1 MIHASASSTC
11 PTMKLILF
19 IGIQA
24 TGKSSF
30 YRARFFDTH
39 LRVNLDMLKTR
50 HRESLLV
57 AACLES
63 KTPFVVDNTNL
74 TRADRA
80 RYIAPAKHARF
91 TIHGYFFESKIADA
105 LARNAAR
112 TGNARVPDVAIR
124 AACKKLELPSFSEGF
139 DTLHFVRINNNQF
152 IVEEWKNEI

>member
-1 MIHASASSTC
+1 ME
-11 PTMKLILF
+11 LILF

-30 YRARFFDTH
+30 YLDRFFCTH
-39 LRVNLDMLKTR
+39 MRVNLDMLKTR

-74 TRADRA
+74 NRADRA
-80 RYIAPAKHARF
+80 KYITEAKLKGFAVR
-91 TIHGYFFESKIADA
+91 GYFFQSRLADS
-105 LARNAAR
+105 LTRNAGR
-112 TGNARVPDVAIR
+112 EGNARVPDVAIR
-124 AACKKLELPSFSEGF
+124 SSVGRLELPSLNEGF
-139 DTLHFVRINNNQF
+139 DSLFFVRMSAQNQF